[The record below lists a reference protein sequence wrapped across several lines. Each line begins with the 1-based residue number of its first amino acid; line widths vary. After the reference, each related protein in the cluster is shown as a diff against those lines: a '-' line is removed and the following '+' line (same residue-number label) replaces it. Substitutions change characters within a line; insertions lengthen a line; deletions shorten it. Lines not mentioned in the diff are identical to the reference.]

1 MKKMK
6 RQATDWKKM
15 FANIPRI
22 YKELK
27 TQQRKSN
34 STRHEQTFCQ
44 GGDKLADKHVKRF
57 STSLAIR
64 KMQIKTTVRYT
75 VCLEEELN
83 KKY

>member
-27 TQQRKSN
+27 TQQ
-34 STRHEQTFCQ
+34 
-44 GGDKLADKHVKRF
+44 
-57 STSLAIR
+57 
-64 KMQIKTTVRYT
+64 
-75 VCLEEELN
+75 
-83 KKY
+83 